1 MTSEQGSSTPKA
13 ILYSWPTSVWSTV
26 PQLCLYEKG
35 YSDDEYIIR
44 YVDINEG
51 ATVMPVVLCSCS
63 RLTGTIPT
71 LVVPTLETTGTGVDT
86 RYRSLRDTVSI
97 CDFLDHARSANAGHM
112 HHPDKPAPTLAPATI
127 EGKALSDTI
136 ISLIHL
142 TTVDPNFL
150 ALCARNAEELA
161 DKAKKAPGQSLTAR
175 RESLLHYLE
184 EAKHAVSES
193 AVAPKEGNL
202 TWEQKTVKFL
212 EEKIKSNEQLW
223 ELYNGKAGKD
233 REEMF
238 FDVCRKTWTE
248 ALPETFN
255 KLEDAIQGPFAL
267 GDQVSLADLHT
278 ISWLTRLVS
287 IAGGDPNQSGIESLH
302 PHLGGFKLGPKLL
315 KFWEIWVQRESFKKV
330 LVPAT
335 GEFQRMSGH

>member
-1 MTSEQGSSTPKA
+1 MATDQATLPPKA

-35 YSDDEYIIR
+35 YSDDEYVIR
-44 YVDINEG
+44 YVDINQGENF
-51 ATVMPVVLCSCS
+51 APSYLKINFN
-63 RLTGTIPT
+63 GTIPT
-71 LVVPTLETTGTGVDT
+71 LVVPTLETTGDGVDT

-97 CDFLDHARSANAGHM
+97 CDFLDYARSANAGLV

-136 ISLIHL
+136 ISLIHV

-150 ALCARNAEELA
+150 ALAARDRNELTG
-161 DKAKKAPGQSLTAR
+161 KSQSAPGQALSAR
-175 RESLLHYLE
+175 RDALHRYLE
-184 EAKHAVSES
+184 EAKQALSES

-202 TWEQKTVKFL
+202 TWEQRTVKFL

-233 REEMF
+233 REQMF
-238 FDVCRKTWTE
+238 YEVSKKTWTE

-255 KLEDAIQGPFAL
+255 KLEDAIRGPYAL

-278 ISWLTRLVS
+278 ISWLTRLIS
-287 IAGGDPNQSGIESLH
+287 IAGGEPDKDGIESLN

-315 KFWEIWVQRESFKKV
+315 EFWNNWVERESFKKV

-335 GEFQRMSGH
+335 GNFARMSGH